1 MEGESDKY
9 FRDRVIELTDLWE
22 MGLWGLRVTAILSLK
37 QLFVWC
43 CCRLVG
49 KRGGGDQEP
58 GNLKHVN

>member
-43 CCRLVG
+43 CCRLSG
-49 KRGGGDQEP
+49 
-58 GNLKHVN
+58 